1 MTVKIMAKIGIY
13 DKKNAFPVLSYG
25 KIEQRRVLGL
35 PGRIEYLLKKEEY

>member
-13 DKKNAFPVLSYG
+13 DKKNAFPALSYG

-35 PGRIEYLLKKEEY
+35 PGENEYLLKKEEY